1 LSATRIERS
10 FLIADFIRF
19 GWVIAKDRP
28 EIRLK
33 PYKRIFFLSGA
44 PVRGVALVGDETLW
58 NERKSARQP
67 GLIGVV

>member
-19 GWVIAKDRP
+19 GWVIAKDGT

-44 PVRGVALVGDETLW
+44 PVRVWLW
-58 NERKSARQP
+58 SGMKPGGTKERAPSSL
-67 GLIGVV
+67 G